1 MELKG
6 KLARIIVYGCQ
17 MNERDSETVA
27 GYLRDFGCDI
37 TEDINKAS
45 LILYM
50 TCCVRGNAEDRALGN
65 LAEAKRL
72 KKSRPDLV
80 VGVCGC
86 MVQEEW
92 VQGELSGR
100 LSWIDLAFGTHN
112 LHRLPE
118 LLARLE
124 SGERV
129 IEVWDNAQE
138 VVENLPVIR
147 KDGLKAFVNI
157 TYGCDN
163 FCTYC
168 IVPYVRGRER
178 SRRAS
183 DILDECMAAV
193 SGGAM
198 EITLLGQNVNAY
210 GKGIEASSEGEPTNF
225 PSLLLMLDGKLPEG
239 TWLRFTTSHPRFA
252 DDAMIDA
259 LMTCDKVCEQYHLP
273 LQAGSDRVLK
283 AMNRGYTSAQYLDL
297 LDRVRKAVPGCA
309 ITSDIMVGFPGE
321 TEEDFLG
328 TLETVSRARFDAAF
342 TFIYSPRQGT
352 AASLMP
358 DQVPEEV
365 KKDRI
370 RRLIELQNGI
380 SLDVN
385 KGLVGKVLEVLV
397 EGPSQ
402 KDASVM
408 AGRSR
413 TNKMVH
419 WPDDGTLRRGD
430 RAFIIIE
437 KARTF
442 VLHGRRAELQDS
454 LRKV

>member
-1 MELKG
+1 MELRG
-6 KLARIIVYGCQ
+6 KLAKVTVYGCQ
-17 MNERDSETVA
+17 MNERDSETVS
-27 GYLRDFGCDI
+27 GYLRDFGMGM
-37 TEDINKAS
+37 TEDIGKAS

-72 KKSRPDLV
+72 KKSRPGLV

-92 VQGELSGR
+92 VQGELTGK

-129 IEVWDNAQE
+129 IEIWDSAQE
-138 VVENLPVIR
+138 VVEDLPVIR

-183 DILDECMAAV
+183 DILEECREAAG
-193 SGGAM
+193 SGAR

-210 GKGIEASSEGEPTNF
+210 GKGMESSFAEDAVDF
-225 PSLLLMLDGKLPEG
+225 PSLLRMLDRELPDDI
-239 TWLRFTTSHPRFA
+239 WLRFTTSHPRFA
-252 DDAMIDA
+252 DDAMIEA
-259 LMTCDKVCEQYHLP
+259 ISSCGKVCEQYHLP
-273 LQAGSDRVLK
+273 LQAGSDSVLK
-283 AMNRGYTSAQYLDL
+283 EMNRGYTSAQYLEL
-297 LDRVRKAVPGCA
+297 IDRVRGAVPGCA

-321 TEEDFLG
+321 SEEDFLD
-328 TLETVSRARFDAAF
+328 TLETVRRARFDAAF

-352 AASLMP
+352 AAYSMP
-358 DQVPEEV
+358 GQVPEEE

-380 SLDVN
+380 SLEVN
-385 KGLVGKVLEVLV
+385 RDLVGKVLEVLV

-402 KDASVM
+402 KDPLVM

-419 WPDDGTLRRGD
+419 WPDDGTLKRGD
-430 RAFIIIE
+430 RAGILIE

-442 VLHGRRAELQDS
+442 VLHGRKA
-454 LRKV
+454 

>member
-6 KLARIIVYGCQ
+6 KLAKVVVYGCQ

-27 GYLRDFGCDI
+27 GYLRDFGMGM
-37 TEDINKAS
+37 TEDMAVAS
-45 LILYM
+45 LVLYM

-65 LAEAKRL
+65 LQEAKRL
-72 KKSRPDLV
+72 KKSRPGLF

-92 VQGELSGR
+92 VQGELAGR

-129 IEVWDNAQE
+129 IEVWDSAQE
-138 VVENLPVIR
+138 VVEDLPVIR
-147 KDGLKAFVNI
+147 KDGLKAYVNI

-178 SRRAS
+178 SRRAP
-183 DILDECMAAV
+183 DILEECRAAV
-193 SGGAM
+193 SAGAK
-198 EITLLGQNVNAY
+198 EVTLLGQNVNAY
-210 GKGIEASSEGEPTNF
+210 GKGMEPASADDAADF
-225 PSLLLMLDGKLPEG
+225 PSLLRMLDRELPDG
-239 TWLRFTTSHPRFA
+239 VWLRFTTSHPRFA
-252 DDAMIDA
+252 DDAMIGA
-259 LMTCDKVCEQYHLP
+259 ISSCGKVCEQYHLP

-283 AMNRGYTSAQYLDL
+283 EMNRGYTKGQYLDL
-297 LDRVRKAVPGCA
+297 IERVRKAVPGCA

-321 TEEDFLG
+321 TEDDFLE
-328 TLETVSRARFDAAF
+328 TLDTVRRARFDAAF
-342 TFIYSPRQGT
+342 TFIYSPREGT
-352 AASLMP
+352 AACSMP

-370 RRLIELQNGI
+370 RRLIGLQNEI

-385 KGLVGKVLEVLV
+385 RGLVGEVLEVLV

-402 KDASVM
+402 KDPSVM

-419 WPDDGTLRRGD
+419 WPDDGTLKRGD
-430 RAFIIIE
+430 RAGIRIE

-442 VLHGRRAELQDS
+442 VLHGMRQ
-454 LRKV
+454 

>member
-1 MELKG
+1 MMELKG
-6 KLARIIVYGCQ
+6 KLAKVVVYGCQ

-27 GYLRDFGCDI
+27 GYLRDFGMGM
-37 TEDINKAS
+37 TEDMAVAS
-45 LILYM
+45 LVLYM

-65 LAEAKRL
+65 LQEAKRL
-72 KKSRPDLV
+72 KKSRPGLF

-92 VQGELSGR
+92 VQGELAGR

-129 IEVWDNAQE
+129 IEVWDSAQE
-138 VVENLPVIR
+138 VVEDLPVIR
-147 KDGLKAFVNI
+147 KDGLKAYVNI

-183 DILDECMAAV
+183 DILEECRAAV
-193 SGGAM
+193 SAGAK
-198 EITLLGQNVNAY
+198 EVTLLGQNVNAY
-210 GKGIEASSEGEPTNF
+210 GKGMEPASADDAADF
-225 PSLLLMLDGKLPEG
+225 PSLLRMLDRELPDG
-239 TWLRFTTSHPRFA
+239 VWLRFTTSHPRFA
-252 DDAMIDA
+252 DDAMIGA
-259 LMTCDKVCEQYHLP
+259 ISSCGKVCEQYHLP

-283 AMNRGYTSAQYLDL
+283 EMNRGYTKGQYLDL
-297 LDRVRKAVPGCA
+297 IERVRKAVPGCA

-321 TEEDFLG
+321 TEDDFLE
-328 TLETVSRARFDAAF
+328 TLDTVRRARFDAAF
-342 TFIYSPRQGT
+342 TFIYSPREGT
-352 AASLMP
+352 AACSMP

-370 RRLIELQNGI
+370 RRLIGLQNEI

-385 KGLVGKVLEVLV
+385 RGLVGEVLEVLV

-402 KDASVM
+402 KDPSVM

-419 WPDDGTLRRGD
+419 WPDDGTLKRGD
-430 RAFIIIE
+430 RAGIRIE

-442 VLHGRRAELQDS
+442 VLHGMRQ
-454 LRKV
+454 

>member
-1 MELKG
+1 MMELKG
-6 KLARIIVYGCQ
+6 KLAKVVVYGCQ

-27 GYLRDFGCDI
+27 GYLRDFGMGM
-37 TEDINKAS
+37 TEDMAVAS
-45 LILYM
+45 LVLYM

-65 LAEAKRL
+65 LQEAKRL
-72 KKSRPDLV
+72 KKSRPGLI

-92 VQGELSGR
+92 VQGELAGR

-129 IEVWDNAQE
+129 IEVWDSAQE
-138 VVENLPVIR
+138 VVEDLPVIR
-147 KDGLKAFVNI
+147 KDGLKAYVNI

-183 DILDECMAAV
+183 DILEECRAAV
-193 SGGAM
+193 SAGAK
-198 EITLLGQNVNAY
+198 EVTLLGQNVNAY
-210 GKGIEASSEGEPTNF
+210 GKGMEPASADDAADF
-225 PSLLLMLDGKLPEG
+225 PSLLRMLDRELPDG
-239 TWLRFTTSHPRFA
+239 VWLRFTTSHPRFA
-252 DDAMIDA
+252 DDAMIGA
-259 LMTCDKVCEQYHLP
+259 ISSCGKVCEQYHLP

-283 AMNRGYTSAQYLDL
+283 EMNRGYTKGQYLDL
-297 LDRVRKAVPGCA
+297 IERVRKAVPGCA

-321 TEEDFLG
+321 TEDDFLE
-328 TLETVSRARFDAAF
+328 TLDTVRRARFDAAF
-342 TFIYSPRQGT
+342 TFIYSPREGT
-352 AASLMP
+352 AACSMP
-358 DQVPEEV
+358 DQIPEEV

-370 RRLIELQNGI
+370 RRLIGLQNEI

-385 KGLVGKVLEVLV
+385 RGLVGEVLEVLV

-402 KDASVM
+402 KDPSVM

-419 WPDDGTLRRGD
+419 WPDDGTLKRGD
-430 RAFIIIE
+430 RAGIRIE

-442 VLHGRRAELQDS
+442 VLHGMRQ
-454 LRKV
+454 

>member
-1 MELKG
+1 MPARCEMELKG
-6 KLARIIVYGCQ
+6 KLAKIIVYGCQ

-37 TEDINKAS
+37 TEDSGKAS

-72 KKSRPDLV
+72 KKARPDLI

-92 VQGELSGR
+92 VQGELQGR

-124 SGERV
+124 AGERV
-129 IEVWDNAQE
+129 IEVWDSAQE
-138 VVENLPVIR
+138 VVEDLPVIR
-147 KDGLKAFVNI
+147 KDDLKAFVNI

-178 SRRAS
+178 SRRSS
-183 DILDECMAAV
+183 DILDECMAAA
-193 SGGAM
+193 SYGAR

-210 GKGIEASSEGEPTNF
+210 GKGIEASFMGEPTDF
-225 PSLLLMLDGKLPEG
+225 PSLLVMLDEKLPAG

-259 LMTCDKVCEQYHLP
+259 LVSCGKVCEQYHLP
-273 LQAGSDRVLK
+273 LQAGSDRILK
-283 AMNRGYTSAQYLDL
+283 AMNRGYTSSQYLDL
-297 LDRVRKAVPGCA
+297 LDRVRNAVPGCA

-321 TEEDFLG
+321 TEGDFMD
-328 TLETVSRARFDAAF
+328 TLETVRRARFDAAF

-352 AASLMP
+352 AASAMP
-358 DQVPEEV
+358 DQVPKEE

-402 KDASVM
+402 KDESVM

-419 WPDDGTLRRGD
+419 WPDDGTLNRGD
-430 RAFIIIE
+430 RAGIYIE

-442 VLHGRRAELQDS
+442 VLHGRRA
-454 LRKV
+454 

>member
-1 MELKG
+1 MMELKG
-6 KLARIIVYGCQ
+6 KLAKVVVYGCQ

-27 GYLRDFGCDI
+27 GYLRDFGMGM
-37 TEDINKAS
+37 TEDMAVAS
-45 LILYM
+45 LVLYM

-65 LAEAKRL
+65 LQEAKRL
-72 KKSRPDLV
+72 KKSRPGLF

-92 VQGELSGR
+92 VQGELAGR

-129 IEVWDNAQE
+129 IEVWDSAQE
-138 VVENLPVIR
+138 VVEDLPVIR
-147 KDGLKAFVNI
+147 KDGLKAYVNI

-178 SRRAS
+178 SRRAP
-183 DILDECMAAV
+183 DILEECRAAV
-193 SGGAM
+193 SAGAK
-198 EITLLGQNVNAY
+198 EVTLLGQNVNAY
-210 GKGIEASSEGEPTNF
+210 GKGMEPASADDAADF
-225 PSLLLMLDGKLPEG
+225 PSLLRMLDRELPDG
-239 TWLRFTTSHPRFA
+239 VWLRFTTSHPRFA
-252 DDAMIDA
+252 DDAMIGA
-259 LMTCDKVCEQYHLP
+259 ISSCGKVCEQYHLP

-283 AMNRGYTSAQYLDL
+283 EMNRGYTKEQYLDL
-297 LDRVRKAVPGCA
+297 IERVRKAVPGCA

-321 TEEDFLG
+321 TEDDFLE
-328 TLETVSRARFDAAF
+328 TLDTVRRARFDAAF
-342 TFIYSPRQGT
+342 TFIYSPREGT
-352 AASLMP
+352 AACSMP
-358 DQVPEEV
+358 DQIPEEV

-370 RRLIELQNGI
+370 RRLIGLQNEI

-385 KGLVGKVLEVLV
+385 RGLVGEVLEVLV

-402 KDASVM
+402 KDPSVM

-419 WPDDGTLRRGD
+419 WPDDGTLKRGD
-430 RAFIIIE
+430 RAGIRIE

-442 VLHGRRAELQDS
+442 VLHGMRQ
-454 LRKV
+454 